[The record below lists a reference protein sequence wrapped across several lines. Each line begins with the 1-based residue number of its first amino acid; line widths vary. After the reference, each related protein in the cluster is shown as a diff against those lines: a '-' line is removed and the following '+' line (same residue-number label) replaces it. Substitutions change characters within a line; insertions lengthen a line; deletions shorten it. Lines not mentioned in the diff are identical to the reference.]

1 MGNLNMEYY
10 LPIIVMLL
18 IQFIYS
24 GLTLG
29 TRIVLLEGMSPM
41 VFVVYRYAFATIFL
55 APVAYLSGY
64 FTIIVQSLSLFFLF
78 IPQFRYPFLLS
89 KVY

>member
-1 MGNLNMEYY
+1 MEYY
-10 LPIIVMLL
+10 LPIMVMLL
-18 IQFIYS
+18 IQLIYS

-29 TRIVLLEGMSPM
+29 TRIVLLEGLSPM

-64 FTIIVQSLSLFFLF
+64 FTIIDLSLSLFFINSSIIISISL
-78 IPQFRYPFLLS
+78 I
-89 KVY
+89 